1 MLVIL
6 GFIIAFACVFGT
18 YVLHGGN
25 IGVVAKALPFEML
38 TIGGAALGAFIGAF
52 VFEFMKLYAAA
63 LLTGAWQLVM
73 GLVLLAMV
81 FLAPTGVFGMI
92 ERRLRPGRSA

>member
-1 MLVIL
+1 
-6 GFIIAFACVFGT
+6 
-18 YVLHGGN
+18 
-25 IGVVAKALPFEML
+25 
-38 TIGGAALGAFIGAF
+38 
-52 VFEFMKLYAAA
+52 MKLYAAA

-92 ERRLRPGRSA
+92 ERRLRLGRSA